1 MIKSGLFTMTLFKIV
16 ESLFIKITIN
26 KKFMHKSKL
35 YDDPTI
41 VAVEYKS

>member
-1 MIKSGLFTMTLFKIV
+1 MSKSGLFAESLFKIV

-26 KKFMHKSKL
+26 KKFMHKSKF
-35 YDDPTI
+35 YDDLAI